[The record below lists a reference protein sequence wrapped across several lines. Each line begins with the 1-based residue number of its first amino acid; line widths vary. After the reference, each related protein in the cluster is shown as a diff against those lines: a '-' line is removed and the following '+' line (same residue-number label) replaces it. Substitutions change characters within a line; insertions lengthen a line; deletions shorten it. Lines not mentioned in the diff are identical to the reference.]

1 LPLFADLDDAT
12 LKRLGRAFQTIYANA
27 DDILIRKDNAA
38 KRVFFIATGAVEL
51 QVAGQTWRLG
61 PGEMFGQMAILM
73 QKPRR
78 ALVRAIAP
86 STLLVLDE
94 DRFRRLLMRSDRLQ
108 QAVRASAEKRGI
120 APERLLADITAAT
133 PPATAED

>member
-1 LPLFADLDDAT
+1 M
-12 LKRLGRAFQTIYANA
+12 RM
-27 DDILIRKDNAA
+27 
-38 KRVFFIATGAVEL
+38 VSH
-51 QVAGQTWRLG
+51 
-61 PGEMFGQMAILM
+61 AI
-73 QKPRR
+73 PRR

-108 QAVRASAEKRGI
+108 QAGRASAEKRGI